1 MGKNLVTKTEYKTYA
16 GISSTNQD
24 AEIDLLIPKVSELV
38 KTYCRR
44 TFIDG
49 LDEMLV
55 QKTNGGFDKIILKE
69 SPVVQILSV
78 EQSSDYGQ
86 TYTALT
92 EFSDWVLDTEDN
104 AVTSLSTQGF
114 VKLLNGYQVSYYA
127 GYEAVP
133 EDLKLAVL
141 DLVTYYRKN
150 DGSVHNNRT
159 PGGGGSVQLEYIMN
173 TNFPAHI
180 KRVLDQYVA
189 DYT

>member
-44 TFIDG
+44 TFVDYT
-49 LDEMLV
+49 DESLT
-55 QKTNGGFDKIILKE
+55 QKSNGGFDKIILAE
-69 SPVVQILSV
+69 CPVVQVLGVATST
-78 EQSSDYGQ
+78 DYGK
-86 TYTALT
+86 TYTDLT
-92 EFSDWVLDTEDN
+92 EYTDWVLDTEDN
-104 AVTSLSTQGF
+104 TIASLAVGGF
-114 VKLLNGYQVSYYA
+114 AKLINGYQVTYYA

-141 DLVTYYRKN
+141 DLITYYRKN
-150 DGSVHNNRT
+150 DGAVHNNRT

>member
-16 GISSTNQD
+16 GISSINQD

-44 TFIDG
+44 SFIDG
-49 LDEMLV
+49 LDEVIV
-55 QKTNGGFDKIILKE
+55 QRSNGGFDKIILKE
-69 SPVVQILSV
+69 EPVTQVLSV
-78 EQSSDYGQ
+78 DQSTDYGQ

-92 EFSDWVLDTEDN
+92 EFTDWVLDREDN
-104 AVTSLSTQGF
+104 TVLSLGTQGF
-114 VKLLNGYQVSYYA
+114 VKAVNGYQVSYYA

-141 DLVTYYRKN
+141 DLITYYRKN